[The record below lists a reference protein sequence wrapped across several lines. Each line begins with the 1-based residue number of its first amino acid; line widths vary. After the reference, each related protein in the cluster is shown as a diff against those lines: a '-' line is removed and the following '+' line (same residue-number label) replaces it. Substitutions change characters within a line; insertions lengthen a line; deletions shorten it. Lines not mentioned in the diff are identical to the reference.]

1 MKRRVT
7 VLGGGNTAFSI
18 AAKLSLDG
26 FEVLLWEHPDFSRTI
41 EPLRGSL
48 TIHLEEPAVSGVARL
63 AGVTTDA
70 REAAAW
76 SDRLICSVPS
86 YAHRPFAE
94 AFAPVV
100 GEGQLIALLPG
111 NLGTLE
117 FASILGRAGGR
128 GCLLAES
135 DTAPYVCRKTAPDG
149 AIIWG
154 IVPALGVGV
163 FPAARTAEAMETMQ
177 LLFPGATAYGDVL
190 TAGLAA
196 LNPIVHPPGVLLNAG
211 RVERSRGEF
220 YFYEE
225 GVTPGVV
232 RVIEALDQER
242 LALGSAYG
250 ITLTPVAEAFAKAGF
265 GPRGDLWS
273 VINGSRMLTALRA
286 PGQLDTRW
294 LTEDLPYGLAAWA
307 ALAEPVGVEMPT
319 ARSLITLGSALL
331 GREFAAGGRD
341 RASLGIDT
349 LSPASLKGYLLS
361 GTKP

>member
-1 MKRRVT
+1 MKGRVT

-18 AAKLSLDG
+18 AAKLSLAG

-41 EPLRGSL
+41 DPLRTSL
-48 TIHLEEPAVSGVARL
+48 TIELEGPVVSGAARL

-86 YAHRPFAE
+86 YAHKPFAE
-94 AFAPVV
+94 AFAPAVRA
-100 GEGQLIALLPG
+100 GQLIALLPG

-117 FASILGRAGGR
+117 FAAVLRRAGAP
-128 GCLLAES
+128 GCLLVEA
-135 DTAPYVCRKTAPDG
+135 DTAPYVCRKTAPDR
-149 AIIWG
+149 AVIWG
-154 IVPALGVGV
+154 IVPTLGIGV
-163 FPAARTAEAMETMQ
+163 FPAVRTAEAMESMP
-177 LLFPGATAYGDVL
+177 LLFPGASAYGDVL
-190 TAGLAA
+190 EAGLAA

-232 RVIEALDQER
+232 RVIEALDRER

-250 ITLTPVAEAFAKAGF
+250 IALTPVAEAFAKAGF
-265 GPRGDLWS
+265 GPCGDLWS

-294 LTEDLPYGLAAWA
+294 LTEDLPYGLAMWT
-307 ALAEPVGVEMPT
+307 ALAEPVGVEMPI
-319 ARSLITLGSALL
+319 ARSLVTLGSALL
-331 GREFAAGGRD
+331 GRDFAAQRRD
-341 RASLGIDT
+341 FTALGIDT
-349 LSPASLKGYLLS
+349 LSSASLRHYLQT
-361 GTKP
+361 GVMP

>member
-1 MKRRVT
+1 MKGRVT

-18 AAKLSLDG
+18 AAKLSIDG

-41 EPLRGSL
+41 EPLREPL
-48 TIHLEEPAVSGVARL
+48 TIHLEGPSVSGAARL

-86 YAHRPFAE
+86 YAHKPFAE
-94 AFAPVV
+94 AFAPAVRA
-100 GEGQLIALLPG
+100 GQLIALLPG

-117 FASILGRAGGR
+117 FAAILRKAGAP
-128 GCLLAES
+128 GCVLVES
-135 DTAPYVCRKTAPDG
+135 DTAPYVCRKTAPDR
-149 AIIWG
+149 AVIWG
-154 IVPALGVGV
+154 IVPTLGIGV
-163 FPAARTAEAMETMQ
+163 FPAVRTSEAMETMS
-177 LLFPGATAYGDVL
+177 LLFPGALAYDDVL
-190 TAGLAA
+190 AAGLAA

-232 RVIEALDQER
+232 RVIEALDRER
-242 LALGSAYG
+242 LALGGAYG
-250 ITLTPVAEAFAKAGF
+250 ITLTPVAEAFANAGF

-273 VINGSRMLTALRA
+273 VINGSQMLTALRA

-294 LTEDLPYGLAAWA
+294 LTEDLPYGLAMWA
-307 ALAEPVGVEMPT
+307 ALAEPVEVEMPI

-331 GREFAAGGRD
+331 GRDFAAGGRD
-341 RASLGIDT
+341 LPVLGIDA
-349 LSPASLKGYLLS
+349 LSAASLRHYLKTGVKS
-361 GTKP
+361 